1 MTKEGERFDD
11 VNHPWHYFFSFA
23 RLFFFLP
30 QLLFFFCIS
39 SLSSFFYR
47 LTSFFIQWI
56 FIICNPHY
64 PYCILSAMFRT
75 AIIVSVVVAVV
86 VFFLTKRSHR
96 RKEKVTRNKRSCTK
110 GKKKVAEVNVPSRPA
125 YNTATYHY
133 MCKSIKITI
142 YKNYTFNIKMCQH
155 CFTLWHH
162 HKHISMVIL
171 FQWPISELLLA
182 SSSKQCS
189 SFHLVISFYSHAKLT
204 HFHTNGGATGLVLK
218 KRQR

>member
-1 MTKEGERFDD
+1 MTL
-11 VNHPWHYFFSFA
+11 FFFFCKA
-23 RLFFFLP
+23 FFFLP
-30 QLLFFFCIS
+30 HLLFFFCIS
-39 SLSSFFYR
+39 SLSSVFYH

-56 FIICNPHY
+56 FIICNPQY
-64 PYCILSAMFRT
+64 PYCISSAMFRT
-75 AIIVSVVVAVV
+75 AIIVSVVVAV

-155 CFTLWHH
+155 FFTLWHH
-162 HKHISMVIL
+162 HKYISMVIL

-218 KRQR
+218 KRHR

>member
-1 MTKEGERFDD
+1 MMLIINDTF
-11 VNHPWHYFFSFA
+11 
-23 RLFFFLP
+23 
-30 QLLFFFCIS
+30 FFFCKAFFFS
-39 SLSSFFYR
+39 STASLFLLHFLSFLLLFLPFDFFFYPMNFYN
-47 LTSFFIQWI
+47 LQPTLPILYLISHDSHCHNCFCCCCCCFF
-56 FIICNPHY
+56 
-64 PYCILSAMFRT
+64 A
-75 AIIVSVVVAVV
+75 
-86 VFFLTKRSHR
+86 LTKRSHR

-110 GKKKVAEVNVPSRPA
+110 GKKKVAEVNVPTRPA
-125 YNTATYHY
+125 YNKATYHY

-142 YKNYTFNIKMCQH
+142 YKNYTFNINMCQH

-162 HKHISMVIL
+162 HKYISMVIL

-218 KRQR
+218 KRHR

>member
-1 MTKEGERFDD
+1 
-11 VNHPWHYFFSFA
+11 
-23 RLFFFLP
+23 
-30 QLLFFFCIS
+30 
-39 SLSSFFYR
+39 
-47 LTSFFIQWI
+47 
-56 FIICNPHY
+56 
-64 PYCILSAMFRT
+64 MFHT
-75 AIIVSVVVAVV
+75 AIIIFVVVVV
-86 VFFLTKRSHR
+86 VVFVFFLTKRSHR
-96 RKEKVTRNKRSCTK
+96 RKEEVTRNKRSSTK

-142 YKNYTFNIKMCQH
+142 YKNYT
-155 CFTLWHH
+155 LWHH
-162 HKHISMVIL
+162 HKYISMVIL

-218 KRQR
+218 KRHR